1 MVKETY
7 LTILTSIKT
16 SKSII
21 IIIFKI
27 RVYLTMLG
35 LSSGTSTLSYDM
47 SKPFPDQA
55 WNLGHLHSEHRVL
68 ATGPREV
75 PEVNYF

>member
-1 MVKETY
+1 MTMFHEIKSISKEKVLDFFIY
-7 LTILTSIKT
+7 LT
-16 SKSII
+16 
-21 IIIFKI
+21 
-27 RVYLTMLG
+27 VLG

-55 WNLGHLHSEHRVL
+55 WNLGHMHSEHRVL